1 MRKILWLAAREYKVS
16 VRTKGF
22 IIGLVMFP
30 ILMGGSGIAIAIFKD
45 RVDTT
50 DQRVAVIDR
59 SGVVAEPLI
68 EAARQRNEKQI
79 YDEENGKKTKP
90 AYVLEIVDPND
101 ENPKLQRLELSN
113 RVREGTL
120 RGFLEISADAVHPSG
135 EADVP
140 RVAYYAKNA
149 IMDDVRDWMA
159 WPINTALR
167 SARVK
172 EAGLD
177 ESDIGD
183 MFMWLGVE
191 GLGLLKIDEKTGIV
205 HDARRSS
212 EGEAILVPVVMGML
226 MFMMIMMGAVPLLH
240 SVMEEKTQRIAE
252 VLLGSV
258 SPFQFMAGK
267 VLGGIAVSLT
277 ASAVYV
283 MVGVFTIR
291 NLGAGQLIPYHV
303 LPWFFVYMLMAIVM
317 YGAML
322 AAFGASCNEAK
333 DAQNLTMPGMMPVM
347 VPMFVMF
354 PVLKEPLAGFA
365 TGMSLF
371 PLFTPMLMM
380 IRVSTPMAVPAWQ
393 PWVGLAGILAFTVL
407 SVWAAG
413 RIFRVA
419 ILMQGRPP
427 RLGDLVRWAVKG

>member
-30 ILMGGSGIAIAIFKD
+30 IFMGGSGIAIAIFKD

-50 DQRVAVIDR
+50 DQRIAVIDR
-59 SGVVAEPLI
+59 SGVVAGPLI
-68 EAARQRNEKQI
+68 EAAKERNANAI
-79 YDEENGKKTKP
+79 FEEESGKKIKP
-90 AYVLEIVDPND
+90 AYVLEIVEPNE
-101 ENPKLQRLELSN
+101 ENPRLQRLELSN
-113 RVREGTL
+113 KVRGGEL
-120 RGFLEISADAVHPSG
+120 HGFLEISADAVHPSDG
-135 EADVP
+135 SDGP
-140 RVAYYAKNA
+140 HVAYYAKNA
-149 IMDDVRDWMA
+149 IMDDAREWMG

-172 EAGLD
+172 EAGLE
-177 ESDIGD
+177 ESAIGD
-183 MFMWLGVE
+183 MFVWLGVD
-191 GLGLLKIDEKTGIV
+191 GLGLLTVDEKTGTV
-205 HDARRSS
+205 QDARRSS

-283 MVGVFTIR
+283 VVGVFTIR
-291 NLGAGQLIPYHV
+291 NLGAGHFVPYHV

-333 DAQNLTMPGMMPVM
+333 DAQNLTMPGLMPVM
-347 VPMFVMF
+347 IPMFVMF

-393 PWVGLAGILAFTVL
+393 PWVGLAGILVFTVL

>member
-1 MRKILWLAAREYKVS
+1 MRKVLWLAAREYKVS

-30 ILMGGSGIAIAIFKD
+30 ILMGGSGIAIAILKD

-50 DQRVAVIDR
+50 DKRIAVVDR
-59 SGVVAEPLI
+59 SGVVLEPLI
-68 EAARQRNEKQI
+68 EAARQRNDKGI
-79 YDEENGKKTKP
+79 YSEESGKKVKP
-90 AYVLEIVDPND
+90 AYVFEVVEPDD
-101 ENPKLQRLELSN
+101 EAPRVQRLELSN
-113 RVREGTL
+113 RVRDGSL
-120 RGFLEISADAVHPSG
+120 HGFLEISADAVHPSG
-135 EADVP
+135 EDDVP

-149 IMDDVRDWMA
+149 IMDDARDWMA

-167 SARVK
+167 SARVR

-177 ESDIGD
+177 ESDVGD
-183 MFMWLGVE
+183 MFMWLSVE
-191 GLGLLKIDEKTGIV
+191 GLGLLSVDEKTGTV
-205 HDARRSS
+205 RDARRSS
-212 EGEAILVPVVMGML
+212 EGEAILVPLVMGML

-283 MVGVFTIR
+283 AVGVFTIR
-291 NLGAGQLIPYHV
+291 SLGAGQLIPYRV

-347 VPMFVMF
+347 IPMFVMF

-380 IRVSTPMAVPAWQ
+380 IRVSTPMAVPGWQ
-393 PWVGLAGILAFTVL
+393 PWVGLAGILVFTVL

-427 RLGDLVRWAVKG
+427 RLGDLLRWAVRG